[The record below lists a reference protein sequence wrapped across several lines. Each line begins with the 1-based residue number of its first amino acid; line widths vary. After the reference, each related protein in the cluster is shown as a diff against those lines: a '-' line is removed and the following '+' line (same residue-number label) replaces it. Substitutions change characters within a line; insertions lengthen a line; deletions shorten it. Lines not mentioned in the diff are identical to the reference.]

1 MNKIVVISGASSGI
15 GLETARYLVA
25 KGYTVYGLARRKPEG
40 VLPFSFISTDI
51 SDAASIQSTVNT
63 LLEKE
68 THIDALIN
76 CAGMGI
82 SGAIQHTSLED
93 VQKMFNVNLFGAFS
107 LTKALIP
114 ALRETKGMVINISSV
129 AGVLTVP
136 FQTFYSM
143 SKSALNTFSEG
154 LRMEVKPLGIRV
166 VSVLPGDTKT
176 GFTAA
181 REKTLSNDPAYQKRL
196 EKSLARME
204 KDEQNGKSPLT
215 VAKAVARLL
224 KRKHPPVKVTVG
236 FEYKLFIFLKKILP
250 TRFVN
255 WILFLMYAR

>member
-1 MNKIVVISGASSGI
+1 MNKVVVISGASSGI

-25 KGYTVYGLARRKPEG
+25 KGYTVYGLARRKPQ
-40 VLPFSFISTDI
+40 VALPFSFIPTDI
-51 SDAASIQSTVNT
+51 SDASSIQEAVST

-82 SGAIQHTSLED
+82 SGAIQHTSLQD
-93 VQKMFNVNLFGAFS
+93 VQKMFDVNLFGAFA

-181 REKTLSNDPAYQKRL
+181 REKTVSTDPAYQKRL

-224 KRKHPPVKVTVG
+224 NRKHPPVKATVG
-236 FEYKLFIFLKKILP
+236 FEYKLFVFLKKILP
-250 TRFVN
+250 SRFVN

>member
-1 MNKIVVISGASSGI
+1 MNKVIVISGASSGI
-15 GLETARYLVA
+15 GLETARYLA
-25 KGYTVYGLARRKPEG
+25 KKGYTVYGLARRKPQG
-40 VLPFSFISTDI
+40 SLPFSMIQTDI
-51 SDAASIQSTVNT
+51 TDGSSIQNAVSL

-82 SGAIQHTSLED
+82 SGPVQHTNLNE
-93 VQKMFNVNLFGAFS
+93 VQKMFDVNLFGTFA

-114 ALRETKGMVINISSV
+114 ALRESRGMIINISSV

-143 SKSALNTFSEG
+143 SKSALNSFSEG

-176 GFTAA
+176 GFTEA
-181 REKTLSNDPAYQKRL
+181 REKVVTTDPAYSKRL
-196 EKSLARME
+196 ETSVRRME
-204 KDEQNGKSPLT
+204 KDEQNGKSPTT
-215 VAKAVARLL
+215 VAKACARLL

-236 FEYKLFIFLKKILP
+236 FEYKLFVFLKKILP
-250 TRFVN
+250 SRFVN
-255 WILFLMYAR
+255 WVLYWMYAK

>member
-1 MNKIVVISGASSGI
+1 M
-15 GLETARYLVA
+15 
-25 KGYTVYGLARRKPEG
+25 
-40 VLPFSFISTDI
+40 
-51 SDAASIQSTVNT
+51 
-63 LLEKE
+63 
-68 THIDALIN
+68 
-76 CAGMGI
+76 
-82 SGAIQHTSLED
+82 
-93 VQKMFNVNLFGAFS
+93 
-107 LTKALIP
+107 
-114 ALRETKGMVINISSV
+114 
-129 AGVLTVP
+129 
-136 FQTFYSM
+136 
-143 SKSALNTFSEG
+143 
-154 LRMEVKPLGIRV
+154 

-250 TRFVN
+250 SRFVN

>member
-1 MNKIVVISGASSGI
+1 MNKVVVISGASSGI